1 MATLS
6 RWTQGKT
13 FGLNYFYD
21 EPLPDIEILDKNNAA
36 HADHFPPMN
45 IDLSDAWVAKIVQS
59 TLEPKGR
66 NSRYPLV
73 FIKESITSGY
83 RNKGMAS
90 KAMDPSSK
98 RWHYNVVFGNFQL
111 GGEEGST
118 QKLSGKIDRK
128 STKNKYIT
136 LGVKCLVQNNEYAPH
151 GAATSERAATP
162 RKVTPSVATAKR
174 SGTSEA
180 SQDTKRPKTGVTSGP
195 ISSLIPLDSDEE
207 EEVQQHTSPTKVA
220 SLHKELAASRD
231 ENALLRQRKAASETK
246 GIALAEAT
254 EKIYRVLN
262 PGVQQFAIDTG
273 NALKV
278 AAKSN
283 PGISESRKHFFK
295 SLRKLIQPA
304 DDAVAEFKDLYPKLS
319 NLLFI
324 PGQADEPS
332 DDFIQWRD
340 AGSFLEGDETLTNRS
355 KSPSQPRVKRRS
367 LDLSIRL
374 RRESRRRRCPTTG
387 LLLRKS

>member
-6 RWTQGKT
+6 RWTEGKP
-13 FGLNYFYD
+13 FGVNYFYD

-59 TLEPKGR
+59 TLEPKER

-73 FIKESITSGY
+73 FTKESITSGY

-90 KAMDPSSK
+90 KAMDLSSK

-111 GGEEGST
+111 GGEEGNT

-128 STKNKYIT
+128 STKKKDIT
-136 LGVKCLVQNNEYAPH
+136 LGVKCLVQNNDYAPH
-151 GAATSERAATP
+151 GTATSENAATP
-162 RKVTPSVATAKR
+162 KKATPSVATAKR

-180 SQDTKRPKTGVTSGP
+180 SQVIKRRKTGVTSRS

-207 EEVQQHTSPTKVA
+207 EEVQQDTSPTKVA
-220 SLHKELAASRD
+220 SLHKKLAASRD
-231 ENALLRQRKAASETK
+231 EIVLLHQRIAACETK
-246 GIALAEAT
+246 GMALAEAT

-262 PGVQQFAIDTG
+262 PGVQKFAVDTG

-319 NLLFI
+319 SLLFM
-324 PGQADEPS
+324 PGQADGPS

-340 AGSFLEGDETLTNRS
+340 AGSFLEGDGTSDE
-355 KSPSQPRVKRRS
+355 QVKVA
-367 LDLSIRL
+367 
-374 RRESRRRRCPTTG
+374 ESAKGKEKKFVSVDKTAKGKQKEAVPEESG
-387 LLLRKS
+387 SDA